1 MTSQARGTATRKTAE
16 ERQSLKYLED
26 FTKGQRY
33 FLGTFTLSG
42 SEIIRFAE
50 EFDPQPYHLSEREG
64 RVSFYGGLVASGWH
78 TAAAFMRLY
87 VDTVLK
93 DSAAQG
99 SPGVDQLRW
108 LYPVRPGE
116 PLSATLTVTGR
127 TVVLTRPDCGAV
139 HYNCEL
145 ARSDGELV
153 MTMTLYNMF
162 LKRPARS

>member
-1 MTSQARGTATRKTAE
+1 M
-16 ERQSLKYLED
+16 KYLED
-26 FTKGQRY
+26 FTKGQQH

-42 SEIIRFAE
+42 PEIIRFAE
-50 EFDPQPYHLSEREG
+50 EFDPQPHHLSEREG
-64 RVSFYGGLVASGWH
+64 RASLFGGLVASGWH
-78 TAAAFMRLY
+78 TAAALMRLY

-127 TVVLTRPDCGAV
+127 TGVLTRPDCGTV
-139 HYNCEL
+139 RNHCEL

-162 LKRPARS
+162 LKRPARP